1 MDVVIVAAS
10 FVLTYCVA
18 RWFGVP
24 GPGPCAILC
33 SLAVSSW
40 RLSCSGLR
48 WADIGLR
55 MPDSRVRALLW
66 VAVLYVA
73 SVLIKVLVI
82 DPLATAAGWPSLNL
96 SRFSQL
102 PGNTTLLAGY
112 LLLVWASAAFGEEL
126 VFRGF
131 LLTRLEILLG
141 SGLIAT
147 ATAVTGQALLFG
159 VAHWYLGLRGVS
171 TAALIGLTYGV
182 VYVCNGRNLMPLIV
196 AHGLTD
202 SLSLIA
208 IYSGIARLT

>member
-1 MDVVIVAAS
+1 
-10 FVLTYCVA
+10 
-18 RWFGVP
+18 
-24 GPGPCAILC
+24 
-33 SLAVSSW
+33 
-40 RLSCSGLR
+40 
-48 WADIGLR
+48 
-55 MPDSRVRALLW
+55 
-66 VAVLYVA
+66 
-73 SVLIKVLVI
+73 
-82 DPLATAAGWPSLNL
+82 
-96 SRFSQL
+96 
-102 PGNTTLLAGY
+102 LAGY

-141 SGLIAT
+141 SGLTAT

-171 TAALIGLTYGV
+171 TAALIGLAYGV
-182 VYVCNGRNLMPLIV
+182 VYVCNARNLAPLIV

>member
-1 MDVVIVAAS
+1 MDVLVVAAS
-10 FVLTYCVA
+10 FILTYCAA

-24 GPGPCAILC
+24 APGSWAIFCAF
-33 SLAVSSW
+33 AVSSW
-40 RLSCSGLR
+40 RLSRSGSR

-55 MPDSRVRALLW
+55 MPQSTVRALLW
-66 VAVLYVA
+66 VAVLYA
-73 SVLIKVLVI
+73 LSVLIKVLVI
-82 DPLATAAGWPSLNL
+82 DPLATAAGWPPLNL
-96 SRFSQL
+96 SRFSEL
-102 PGNTTLLAGY
+102 RGNTTLLAGY

-131 LLTRLEILLG
+131 LLTRLEVLLG
-141 SGLIAT
+141 SGLTAT

-171 TAALIGLTYGV
+171 TAGLIGLSYGI
-182 VYVCNGRNLMPLIV
+182 VYVCNGRNLVPLIV

-208 IYSGIARLT
+208 IYSGVARLT